1 MRIRAL
7 LHILLGL
14 LTVALFWQ
22 VTTTWRRPLP
32 VPLPLLPP
40 PPKEAQ
46 SLPFPAPQT
55 PEAMATQVAL
65 IASKDLFSPIR
76 GREDNDSPQPDTPA
90 PTPPPSHL
98 KLVGVL
104 LSRAREE
111 ALFADASQGGKVV
124 RVKQGDTIGSYQL
137 LRVTPAEVKLS
148 LGSGGGEASLPLL
161 ILDSGKASQAPRLLP
176 APVPQPVAGQGRPG
190 QVPARSVLQPADA
203 NQQAASAANVSHE
216 EAQALRENIQKMQQR
231 LRRIRRKAAREEAGA
246 QGEERGGEDEEDEAD
261 EE

>member
-14 LTVALFWQ
+14 LTAVLFWQ
-22 VTTTWRRPLP
+22 VIATWRRP
-32 VPLPLLPP
+32 VPAPLPP
-40 PPKEAQ
+40 PP
-46 SLPFPAPQT
+46 PAPKDASPMSVAPLQT
-55 PEAMATQVAL
+55 PEAIATQIAL

-76 GREDNDSPQPDTPA
+76 GREEAGSSHDDTPA

-104 LSRAREE
+104 LSRSRAE
-111 ALFADASQGGKVV
+111 ALLADASQGGKVV

-161 ILDSGKASQAPRLLP
+161 ILDSGKAAQAPRLLP
-176 APVPQPVAGQGRPG
+176 NVVPQPAAGQGRPG
-190 QVPARSVLQPADA
+190 QAQGKPAPQPADA
-203 NQQAASAANVSHE
+203 NQQSASAANVPQE

-246 QGEERGGEDEEDEAD
+246 QGGEGGGGDEGDEEDE
-261 EE
+261 E